1 MTFLPRWL
9 VIVGALVIAVPLLN
23 AGLGE
28 FIFGVAFVVKGSYA
42 FAAAALPLG
51 LAACGAAGY
60 VLIKAWNHEQRETPS
75 QEETARAASAVAPGA
90 EAAPNLQAVP
100 DANGSPEA
108 EAVPNLLK

>member
-23 AGLGE
+23 AGLGG

-51 LAACGAAGY
+51 LPGRAHPKPLPSRRPDGAGPASPTVFPVRSAGRGY
-60 VLIKAWNHEQRETPS
+60 RTGL
-75 QEETARAASAVAPGA
+75 
-90 EAAPNLQAVP
+90 
-100 DANGSPEA
+100 
-108 EAVPNLLK
+108 